1 MSQYKIESVLTP
13 IEEQAVILVHKCFG
27 SISDEMLAFVKYLVT
42 VEHGLP
48 WDDEPIPDCAWLH
61 AQAEGR
67 PIPPDVAA
75 RFASQ
80 TQPARP
86 DL

>member
-1 MSQYKIESVLTP
+1 MNPVLTP

-27 SISDEMLAFVKYLVT
+27 SVSDEMLAFVKYLIT

-48 WDDEPIPDCAWLH
+48 WDDSPIPDGAWRQ

-67 PIPPDVAA
+67 PIPPAVAA
-75 RFASQ
+75 RFAAQ
-80 TQPARP
+80 KQP
-86 DL
+86 

>member
-1 MSQYKIESVLTP
+1 MTPVLTP

-27 SISDEMLAFVKYLVT
+27 STSDEMLAFVKYLIT
-42 VEHGLP
+42 IEHGLP
-48 WDDEPIPDCAWLH
+48 WDDSPAPDCAWRQ

-75 RFASQ
+75 RLAAQ
-80 TQPARP
+80 AKPAP
-86 DL
+86 PLS